1 MMTGGFS
8 IWTWVIILI
17 VVLLV
22 FGTKKLANL
31 GGDLG
36 AAVKG
41 FKDGI
46 KPKEDQVKEKAK
58 LGDEKSETID
68 VEVKKEETNK

>member
-58 LGDEKSETID
+58 LGDEKNEKID

>member
-58 LGDEKSETID
+58 LGDEKNETID